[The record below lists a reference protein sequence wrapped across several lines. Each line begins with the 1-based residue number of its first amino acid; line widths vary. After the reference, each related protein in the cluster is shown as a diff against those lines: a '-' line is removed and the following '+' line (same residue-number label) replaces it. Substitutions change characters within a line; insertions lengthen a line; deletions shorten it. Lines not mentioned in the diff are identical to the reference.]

1 MNLISNW
8 FRRHFSD
15 PQVVILAILLLIGSV
30 VIIILGNMLAPVLA
44 SVVIAYLLQGLVGS
58 MERRRIPRLVAV
70 LLVFLTFIMF
80 LLFLLLRLLPLLW
93 QQVEQLV
100 QELPSMISWVQ
111 RELLRL
117 PERYPGFISEQQV
130 MDLINV
136 LRSELTVLGQRVL
149 SISIASVGALIWIL
163 VYIFLVPLLV
173 FFLLKDKERLVQW
186 LTSFLPEDRSLASEV
201 WQDVDRQIGNYVR
214 GKFWE
219 ILIVWAASYVTFAIL
234 GLQFA
239 MLVSFFV
246 GLSVLIPYIGATAM
260 ALPVASIAYFQWGWS
275 SDFASA
281 VVAYVIIQ
289 LLDGNVLVTL
299 LFSEVVNL
307 HPVAIIV
314 AVLVF
319 GGTFGFWGVFFA
331 IPLATL
337 VQAILK
343 AWFKRNHREEEIEKA
358 IQDRPDISKERMI
371 KGLKGEAFEPD

>member
-15 PQVVILAILLLIGSV
+15 PQVVILALLLIIGSV
-30 VIIILGNMLAPVLA
+30 VIITLGNMLAPVLA
-44 SVVIAYLLQGLVGS
+44 SVVIAYLLQGLVGR

-111 RELLRL
+111 QELLRL
-117 PERYPGFISEQQV
+117 PERYPDLISEQQV
-130 MDLINV
+130 MDIINV

-173 FFLLKDKERLVQW
+173 FFFLKDKERVVQW
-186 LTSFLPEDRSLASEV
+186 LTSFLPEDRSLTTEV

-219 ILIVWAASYVTFAIL
+219 ILIVWAASYATFTIL
-234 GLQFA
+234 RLQFA

-246 GLSVLIPYIGATAM
+246 GLSVLIPYIGASVM
-260 ALPVASIAYFQWGWS
+260 ALPVASIAYFQWGLS
-275 SDFASA
+275 SDLAYA

-343 AWFKRNHREEEIEKA
+343 AWFKRNHGEKPIETA
-358 IQDRPDISKERMI
+358 TQDQPDTMVS
-371 KGLKGEAFEPD
+371 

>member
-44 SVVIAYLLQGLVGS
+44 SVVIAYLLQGLVGR
-58 MERRRIPRLVAV
+58 MERRKIPRLVAV

-80 LLFLLLRLLPLLW
+80 LLFLLLRLFPLLW

-239 MLVSFFV
+239 VLVSFFV
-246 GLSVLIPYIGATAM
+246 GLSVLIPYIGATVM

-275 SDFASA
+275 SDFAYA

-343 AWFKRNHREEEIEKA
+343 AWFKRNHREEEIEEA
-358 IQDRPDISKERMI
+358 IQERPDMGKERVI

>member
-15 PQVVILAILLLIGSV
+15 PQVVILAILLLLGSV

-44 SVVIAYLLQGLVGS
+44 SVVIAYLLQGLVGR
-58 MERRRIPRLVAV
+58 MERRKIPRLVAV

-80 LLFLLLRLLPLLW
+80 LLFLLLRLFPLLW

-239 MLVSFFV
+239 VLVSFFV
-246 GLSVLIPYIGATAM
+246 GLSVLIPYIGATVM

-275 SDFASA
+275 SDFAYA

-343 AWFKRNHREEEIEKA
+343 AWFKRNHREEEIEEA
-358 IQDRPDISKERMI
+358 IQERPDMGKERVI

>member
-15 PQVVILAILLLIGSV
+15 PQVVILAILLLLGSV

-44 SVVIAYLLQGLVGS
+44 SVVIAYLLQGLVGR
-58 MERRRIPRLVAV
+58 MERRKIPRLVAV

-80 LLFLLLRLLPLLW
+80 LLFLLLRLFPLLW

-239 MLVSFFV
+239 VLVSFFV
-246 GLSVLIPYIGATAM
+246 GLSVLIPYIGATVM

-275 SDFASA
+275 SDFAYA

-331 IPLATL
+331 IPLASL

-343 AWFKRNHREEEIEKA
+343 AWFKRNHREEEIEEA
-358 IQDRPDISKERMI
+358 IQERPDMGKERVI